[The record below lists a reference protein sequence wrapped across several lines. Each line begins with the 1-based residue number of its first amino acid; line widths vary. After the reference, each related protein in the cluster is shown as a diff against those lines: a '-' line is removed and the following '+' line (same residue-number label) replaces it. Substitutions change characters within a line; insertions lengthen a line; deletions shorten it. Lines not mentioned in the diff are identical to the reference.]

1 MLSTQEVA
9 ARYMELARNE
19 KWFEI
24 QEELF
29 ADDVQS
35 IEPANSQY
43 LKAAHGKSAVHKKGQ
58 EFVSRIEALHKAVTS
73 EPLFAGKHFVVRREK
88 DMTVS
93 GLGRIQFDQLMV
105 YEVRDGKIILEQFF
119 Y

>member
-1 MLSTQEVA
+1 MLSTKEVA
-9 ARYMELARNE
+9 SRYMELARHE

-29 ADDVQS
+29 ADDVKS
-35 IEPANSQY
+35 VEPDNSPY
-43 LKAAHGKSAVHKKGQ
+43 LRPASGKAQVHKKGQ

-73 EPLFAGKHFVVRREK
+73 EPIVAGKHFVVRREK
-88 DMTVS
+88 DMTVK

-105 YEVRDGKIILEQFF
+105 YEVRDGKIVLEQFF